1 VARVDLETL
10 ALRAV
15 EVTVLGREDPR
26 LLVATKRKLTKPHKV
41 ARLIAGLANSAYGR
55 RSILLI
61 GLRSDKVHG
70 LDAIPDA
77 DWWDE
82 LDDSFPGRVP
92 RLDWM
97 IIDIDGAQ
105 VLAIAPEQLDEL
117 LVAHD
122 GDDIIVPWFDR
133 GGIRTSRPRRAE
145 RSSES
150 LPTATIRGGWV
161 AKSTLDLDGPIDSF
175 CGQIDV
181 ELDAVTGMVA
191 DSSCSAT
198 LLMPTRDRSIELDV
212 QVHPSSDDVGLFRHD
227 AGIEV
232 RSTFTVRLYLAAA
245 VRGKVSDKDPASIQ
259 LVISLLLPGRTV
271 PELRSL
277 LLSPDP
283 SRRSR
288 WLV

>member
-1 VARVDLETL
+1 M
-10 ALRAV
+10 
-15 EVTVLGREDPR
+15 LGREDPR

-41 ARLIAGLANSAYGR
+41 ARLIAGLANSAHGR

-61 GLRSDKVHG
+61 GLRAHEVHG
-70 LDAIPDA
+70 LDTIPDA

-82 LDDSFPGRVP
+82 LDDSFRGRTP

-133 GGIRTSRPRRAE
+133 GGIRTTRPRRAE

-161 AKSTLDLDGPIDSF
+161 AKSTLDLDEPIDSF
-175 CGQIDV
+175 SGQIDV
-181 ELDAVTGMVA
+181 ELNAVTGMVA
-191 DSSCSAT
+191 DNTCSAT

-212 QVHPSSDDVGLFRHD
+212 QVHPSSDDIGLFRHE

-245 VRGKVSDKDPASIQ
+245 VRGEVSNKDPASVQ
-259 LVISLLLPGRTV
+259 LVISLLMPGRAV